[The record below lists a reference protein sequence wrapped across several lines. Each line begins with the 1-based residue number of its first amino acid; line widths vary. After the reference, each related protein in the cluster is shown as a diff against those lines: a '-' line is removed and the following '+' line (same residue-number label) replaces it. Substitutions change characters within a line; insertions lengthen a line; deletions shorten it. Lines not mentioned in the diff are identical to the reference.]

1 MEMFVVVAF
10 CCRPQDDIFQQQRC
24 VQIIL
29 LVTSYQGNV
38 LHQFLSLCGS
48 WSVGCRG
55 FPSSSQYLTWWNI
68 IKLHLMALWVVCT

>member
-48 WSVGCRG
+48 
-55 FPSSSQYLTWWNI
+55 
-68 IKLHLMALWVVCT
+68 